1 MRVVAGSAR
10 GRRLRTP
17 AGTDTRPTTDRV
29 REAVFNALFAR
40 GGVAGARVADLF
52 AGSGAL
58 GVEALSRGAEHCWFV
73 ESARGAVAVI
83 DGNLADL
90 GFGDRATVLA
100 GEVERLVDRL
110 PDDLDVVFADPPYRF
125 DQWDD
130 LLSQLLPHLA
140 EDGFVVAES
149 DRPPAVPDGWEILWD
164 RTYGGTVITFTA
176 PTAGTGV
183 DA

>member
-40 GGVAGARVADLF
+40 GGVTGARVADLF

-58 GVEALSRGAEHCWFV
+58 GIEALSRGADHCWFV
-73 ESARGAVAVI
+73 ESAREAVAVI
-83 DGNLADL
+83 GDNLADL

-110 PDDLDVVFADPPYRF
+110 PHDLEVVFADPPYRF
-125 DQWDD
+125 DAWDD
-130 LLSQLLPHLA
+130 LLSRLVPHLA
-140 EDGFVVAES
+140 EEGFVVAES
-149 DRPPAVPDGWEILWD
+149 DRSLAPLGGGEILWE
-164 RTYGGTVITFTA
+164 RTYGGTVITFVA

>member
-1 MRVVAGSAR
+1 VRVVAGSAR

-58 GVEALSRGAEHCWFV
+58 GIEALSRGADHCWFV
-73 ESARGAVAVI
+73 ESARDAVAVI
-83 DGNLADL
+83 GDNVADL
-90 GFGDRATVLA
+90 GFRDRTTVLA
-100 GEVERLVDRL
+100 GELDRLVDRL

-125 DQWDD
+125 DAWDD
-130 LLSQLLPHLA
+130 LLTRLLPHLGD
-140 EDGFVVAES
+140 EGFVVAES
-149 DRPPAVPDGWEILWD
+149 DRSLKAPAGWENLWE
-164 RTYGGTVITFTA
+164 RSYGGTVITFVA
-176 PTAGTGV
+176 PAAGTGV